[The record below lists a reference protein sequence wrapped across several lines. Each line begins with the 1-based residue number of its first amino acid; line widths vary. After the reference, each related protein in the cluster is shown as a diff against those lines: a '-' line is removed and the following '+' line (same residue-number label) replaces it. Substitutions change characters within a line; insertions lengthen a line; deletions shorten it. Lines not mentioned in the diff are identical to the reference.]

1 MRYKPPKANGPRLKA
16 KNRRPNSSKLV
27 QGKLIIISSPSGGGK
42 GTLIREV
49 RGCLPDLGFSVSHTT
64 RGQRFGEEHG
74 REYFFTGTDEF
85 ERMIAAGEFLEYAEV
100 HGNLYGT
107 SFEESRKVAQSGK
120 DLIVE
125 IDVQGALQI
134 LEKLPNDC
142 VSIFI
147 LPPSFEVLEAR
158 LTSRGTEGEAE
169 LRTRLRNAFN
179 EVLQYSKFQYVVINE
194 DLPTATRQIVSI
206 ICAERQSR
214 DRQKAAIQG
223 ILDSF
228 DASKHRFNGE

>member
-1 MRYKPPKANGPRLKA
+1 MKMEGR
-16 KNRRPNSSKLV
+16 
-27 QGKLIIISSPSGGGK
+27 LIIISSPSGGGK

-64 RGQRFGEEHG
+64 RPQRFGEEHG
-74 REYFFTGTDEF
+74 REYYFVPREEFDE
-85 ERMIAAGEFLEYAEV
+85 MVSGGEFLEYAEV

-107 SFEESRKVAQSGK
+107 SLEESRKVAESGK

-134 LEKLPNDC
+134 LEKMPDQC

-158 LTSRGTEGEAE
+158 LTARGTEGQAE

-179 EVLQYSKFQYVVINE
+179 EVLQYQRFSYVVVNE

-206 ICAERQSR
+206 ILAERQCR
-214 DRQKAAIQG
+214 NRQTEAIQG
-223 ILDSF
+223 ILNSF
-228 DASKHRFNGE
+228 GASEHRFIGE

>member
-1 MRYKPPKANGPRLKA
+1 MHGR
-16 KNRRPNSSKLV
+16 
-27 QGKLIIISSPSGGGK
+27 LIIISSPSGGGK

-49 RGCLPDLGFSVSHTT
+49 RDCLPDLGFSVSHTT
-64 RGQRFGEEHG
+64 RAQRFGEEHG
-74 REYFFTGTDEF
+74 REYFFVSTEEF
-85 ERMIAAGEFLEYAEV
+85 EQMIVADEFLEYAEV

-107 SFEESRKVAQSGK
+107 SLEESRKVAESGK

-134 LEKLPNDC
+134 LEKLHDQC

-158 LTSRGTEGEAE
+158 LTARGTEGDDE

-179 EVLQYSKFQYVVINE
+179 EVLQYQRFKYTIINQ

-206 ICAERQSR
+206 ILAERQTVV
-214 DRQKAAIQG
+214 RQTDAIKG

-228 DASKHRFNGE
+228 DASKHWFIGE